1 MFVKIHVVVHY
12 TSFYL
17 SKVWRS
23 QILHPWIYII
33 IDASCVDANI
43 INSSSIDASI
53 IIFCIHI
60 LVIVIIIDRYYWY
73 TLCRFRLGSVQIWV
87 RLYFMIILKSDQL
100 LSDQNLSEIRWWEN
114 TEQDFT
120 VWFKKLNSVIYTFPY
135 GVLTLTVW
143 CSAFGDKHMISLF
156 CDPAA

>member
-1 MFVKIHVVVHY
+1 MVSESNAPGWSTMRHCRLIQHGMLLLLLMFNVRYIHVVVHY

-23 QILHPWIYII
+23 QILHQWIYII

-60 LVIVIIIDRYYWY
+60 LVIVIIIYRYYWY

-100 LSDQNLSEIRWWEN
+100 LSDQNLSKIN
-114 TEQDFT
+114 G
-120 VWFKKLNSVIYTFPY
+120 KKQLNKILKF
-135 GVLTLTVW
+135 
-143 CSAFGDKHMISLF
+143 ISKNI
-156 CDPAA
+156 